1 MKEDSAQKIY
11 EKIVQYADL
20 KNKKILEVGCGDGRI
35 SSLIACDSESLV
47 AIDPDSDSLE
57 HAKTNISGVDFKI
70 GSGERLDFPDNCFDL
85 VIFTLSLH
93 HQNSKKAIAEA
104 DRVLK
109 ADGKILVIEPVVEGE
124 VERVFAFLHNE
135 NNEHRIVQQSI
146 KESRLSIVDA
156 EVFTANWIFR
166 DKNDLIQS
174 LFHYYDRPFD
184 PEIEHKIIN
193 LLGDKIEFK
202 PIVLVDSMI
211 IQSLMV
217 P

>member
-1 MKEDSAQKIY
+1 MKEDSAEKIY

-20 KNKKILEVGCGDGRI
+20 KNKEILEVGCGDGRI
-35 SSLIACDSESLV
+35 SSLLAGDCELLV
-47 AIDPDSDSLE
+47 AIDPDIDSIE
-57 HAKTNISGVDFKI
+57 HAKTNISGVDFRL
-70 GSGERLDFPDNCFDL
+70 GSGEELDFPDNCFDL

-104 DRVLK
+104 ARVLK
-109 ADGKILVIEPVVEGE
+109 ADGKILVIEPVVDGE

-135 NNEHRIVQQSI
+135 NNEHRKVQQSI
-146 KESRLSIVDA
+146 KDSRLSIVNTD
-156 EVFTANWIFR
+156 VFTANWIFR

-174 LFHYYDRPFD
+174 LFHYYDKPFD
-184 PEIEHKIIN
+184 PDIEHEIIT
-193 LLGDKIEFK
+193 LLGDKIKSE
-202 PIVLVDSMI
+202 PIVLIDSMI

>member
-1 MKEDSAQKIY
+1 MEEDSAQKVY

-20 KNKKILEVGCGDGRI
+20 KNKHILEVGCGDGRI
-35 SSLIACDSESLV
+35 SSLLAAEPESLV
-47 AIDPDSDSLE
+47 AIDPDIDSIE
-57 HAKTNISGVDFKI
+57 HAKANISGVDFRI
-70 GSGERLDFPDNCFDL
+70 GSGEKLGFPENCFDL

-104 DRVLK
+104 ARVLK
-109 ADGKILVIEPVVEGE
+109 ADGKILVIEPVVDGE

-135 NNEHRIVQQSI
+135 NNEHGKVQQSI
-146 KESRLSIVDA
+146 KDSRLLIVDA

-166 DKNDLIQS
+166 DQNDLIQS
-174 LFHYYDRPFD
+174 LFHYYDKPFD
-184 PEIEHKIIN
+184 PDIEHEIIA
-193 LLGDKIEFK
+193 LLGDKITSQ
-202 PIVLVDSMI
+202 PIVLIDSMI

>member
-20 KNKKILEVGCGDGRI
+20 KNKDILEVGCGDGRI
-35 SSLIACDSESLV
+35 SSLLAQDSESLV
-47 AIDPDSDSLE
+47 AIDPDIGSIE
-57 HAKTNISGVDFKI
+57 HAKTNISGVDFRI
-70 GSGERLDFPDNCFDL
+70 GSGEKLDFPDNCFDL
-85 VIFTLSLH
+85 LIFTLSLH
-93 HQNSKKAIAEA
+93 HQNSEKAISEAERA
-104 DRVLK
+104 VK
-109 ADGKILVIEPVVEGE
+109 AGGKVLVIEPVVDGE

-135 NNEHRIVQQSI
+135 NNEQRKVQQSI

-156 EVFTANWIFR
+156 EVFTAKWIFR

-174 LFHYYDRPFD
+174 LFHYYDKPFD
-184 PEIEHKIIN
+184 PDIEHEIIT
-193 LLGDKIEFK
+193 LLGDKITAK
-202 PIVLVDSMI
+202 PIVLIDSMI

>member
-1 MKEDSAQKIY
+1 MKEDSAEKIY

-20 KNKKILEVGCGDGRI
+20 KNKEILEVGCGDGRI
-35 SSLIACDSESLV
+35 SSLLAGDCELLV
-47 AIDPDSDSLE
+47 AIDPDIDSIE
-57 HAKTNISGVDFKI
+57 HAKTNISGVDFRL
-70 GSGERLDFPDNCFDL
+70 GSGEKLDFPDNCFDL

-104 DRVLK
+104 ARVLK
-109 ADGKILVIEPVVEGE
+109 ADGKILVIEPVVDGE

-135 NNEHRIVQQSI
+135 NNEHRKVQQSI
-146 KESRLSIVDA
+146 KDSRLSIVNTD
-156 EVFTANWIFR
+156 VFTANWIFR

-174 LFHYYDRPFD
+174 LFHYYDKPFD
-184 PEIEHKIIN
+184 PDIEHEIIT
-193 LLGDKIEFK
+193 LLGDKIKSE
-202 PIVLVDSMI
+202 PIVLIDSMI